1 MKTTESKAGIQK
13 FPSSNNI
20 NYNNNNPFTI
30 FNIVFGKYSYFIIF
44 SGLFS
49 STHMQMCTLSKL
61 RLLEFNFSIN
71 KTRYAITSNNNIN
84 TNDYNSL
91 FYNLFISGER
101 PYICRHCGKA
111 FSQNGTLKRHSQTC
125 KAAYNKN
132 NSNTNT
138 NNNNNNNE
146 NRDAHFNQKFPTS
159 TPTTHHQSSFIKN
172 ISNNITDPINL
183 KPSKFSTLLC
193 DPIDGLSDT
202 EGKMNLSQ
210 SINNINH
217 IKTTLPTTMNSINT
231 NMNIVQNN
239 KTNVNKLSNRYIYPE
254 PTEKQLHVSYPN
266 DDGCLILNK
275 NCYSEKND

>member
-1 MKTTESKAGIQK
+1 MKTTESKAGVQK

-20 NYNNNNPFTI
+20 NNNNNPFTI
-30 FNIVFGKYSYFIIF
+30 FNIVFGKYSYLIIF

-61 RLLEFNFSIN
+61 WLLKFNFSIN

-84 TNDYNSL
+84 TNDYN

-132 NSNTNT
+132 NSNTN
-138 NNNNNNNE
+138 NNNNE
-146 NRDAHFNQKFPTS
+146 NRDVHFSQKFPTS

-183 KPSKFSTLLC
+183 KPSNFSTLLC